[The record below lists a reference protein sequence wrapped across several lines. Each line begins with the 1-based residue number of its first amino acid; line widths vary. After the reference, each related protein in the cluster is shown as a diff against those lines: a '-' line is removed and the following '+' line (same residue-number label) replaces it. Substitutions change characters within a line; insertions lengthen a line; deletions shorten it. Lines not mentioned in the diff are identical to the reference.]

1 MTKVVQKCNTIH
13 KFILF
18 NDILIKITSKDI
30 KNTMFIINNNNL
42 IKGVINM
49 NIKKIG
55 LTALAASLVSVSAN
69 AGAISV
75 SGGASMNVTGHTGE
89 GRTAGTSFTMG
100 NQLTFSGSGELDNG
114 MNVSVSFVIDQ
125 GDDTAIAN
133 APFDSHSVKV
143 SSDAM
148 GSLTLAGEGGTTATG
163 AINASAAGNLWD
175 AFDGLGTLNGVSF
188 ATDLMT
194 TVSAGANGLMYT
206 SPELAEGLTLVG
218 SYVPQASNRES
229 GTGYGVNYTGFDG
242 LTINYA
248 TQDVVGNT
256 TALSGDLDVIKAS
269 YVYGSFTGTVSNSH
283 FDVGTANSDQETD
296 SYAVSYSVTD
306 ELSITYGSE
315 THESGTSG
323 DQDAEITGISFAYT
337 AGGMTLS
344 GSMKDGENLSYTTAT
359 VEDREQWTL
368 GASFAF

>member
-1 MTKVVQKCNTIH
+1 
-13 KFILF
+13 
-18 NDILIKITSKDI
+18 
-30 KNTMFIINNNNL
+30 
-42 IKGVINM
+42 M

-89 GRTAGTSFTMG
+89 GRDVGTSFTMG
-100 NQLTFSGSGELDNG
+100 NQLTFTGSGELDNG
-114 MNVSVSFVIDQ
+114 MTASVSFVIDQ
-125 GDDTAIAN
+125 GDDTAASTG
-133 APFDSHSVKV
+133 PFDTHSVTV
-143 SSDAM
+143 SSDGM

-163 AINASAAGNLWD
+163 AINKTAAGNLWD
-175 AFDGLGTLNGVSF
+175 AFDGLGTLNNVSF

-194 TVSAGANGLMYT
+194 TVSAGTNGFMYT

-218 SYVPQASNRES
+218 SYVPQATSRES
-229 GTGYGVNYTGFDG
+229 GMGYGINYTGFDG

-248 TQDVVGNT
+248 TQDVVGTT
-256 TALSGDLDVIKAS
+256 TALSGDLDVMKVS

-283 FDVGTANSDQETD
+283 YDVGTSTSDQETT
-296 SYAVSYSVTD
+296 SYAVSYTVSD
-306 ELSITYGSE
+306 DLSITYGSE
-315 THESGTSG
+315 THESGTAG
-323 DQDAEITGISFAYT
+323 DQDAEITGISFSYT
-337 AGGMTLS
+337 SGGMTLS
-344 GSMKDGENLSYTTAT
+344 GSMKDGENLVYGTNA

>member
-1 MTKVVQKCNTIH
+1 
-13 KFILF
+13 
-18 NDILIKITSKDI
+18 
-30 KNTMFIINNNNL
+30 
-42 IKGVINM
+42 M

-75 SGGASMNVTGHTGE
+75 SGGASMNVTGHTGD
-89 GRTAGTSFTMG
+89 GRDRGTSFTMG

-114 MNVSVSFVIDQ
+114 MNVSVSFIIDQ
-125 GDDTAIAN
+125 GDDTDAAN
-133 APFDSHSVKV
+133 GPFDSHSVKV

-148 GSLTLAGEGGTTATG
+148 GSLTLAGEGGTTASG
-163 AINASAAGNLWD
+163 AIAKTAAGNLWD
-175 AFDGLGTLNGVSF
+175 AFDGLGTLNLVSF
-188 ATDLMT
+188 ANDLLT
-194 TVSAGANGLMYT
+194 TVSAGNNAFMYT

-218 SYVPQASNRES
+218 SYQPQGGNRVS
-229 GTGYGVNYTGFDG
+229 GTGYGINYTGFDG
-242 LTINYA
+242 LTLNFA
-248 TQDVVGNT
+248 SQDIVGST
-256 TALSGDLDVIKAS
+256 TALSGDHDVMKAS
-269 YVYGSFTGTVSNSH
+269 YVYGSFTGTISNS
-283 FDVGTANSDQETD
+283 DYSTGTAASNSETD

-315 THESGTSG
+315 THESGTVG

-344 GSMKDGENLSYTTAT
+344 GSMKDGENLVYGTNT

>member
-1 MTKVVQKCNTIH
+1 
-13 KFILF
+13 
-18 NDILIKITSKDI
+18 
-30 KNTMFIINNNNL
+30 
-42 IKGVINM
+42 M

-69 AGAISV
+69 AGSMSV

-89 GRTAGTSFTMG
+89 GRDVGTSFSMG
-100 NQLTFSGSGELDNG
+100 NQLTFTGSGELDNG
-114 MNVSVSFVIDQ
+114 LNVSLSFVLDQ

-133 APFDSHSVKV
+133 APFDSHSVTV

-148 GSLTLAGEGGTTATG
+148 GSLTLAGEGGTSASG
-163 AINASAAGNLWD
+163 AIAKTAAGNLWD

-194 TVSAGANGLMYT
+194 TVSAGNNAFMYT
-206 SPELAEGLTLVG
+206 TPELAEGLTLVG
-218 SYVPQASNRES
+218 SYVPKGTNRVS
-229 GTGYGVNYTGFDG
+229 GTGYGLNYTGMEG

-248 TQDVVGNT
+248 TQDIVGTT
-256 TALSGDLDVIKAS
+256 TALSGDNEVMKVS
-269 YVYGSFTGTVSNSH
+269 YVYGSFTGTISNLDHST
-283 FDVGTANSDQETD
+283 GTAASNVETS

-315 THESGTSG
+315 THESGTAS
-323 DQDAEITGISFAYT
+323 DEDAEISGISFAYT

>member
-1 MTKVVQKCNTIH
+1 
-13 KFILF
+13 
-18 NDILIKITSKDI
+18 
-30 KNTMFIINNNNL
+30 
-42 IKGVINM
+42 
-49 NIKKIG
+49 
-55 LTALAASLVSVSAN
+55 
-69 AGAISV
+69 
-75 SGGASMNVTGHTGE
+75 
-89 GRTAGTSFTMG
+89 MG

-114 MNVSVSFVIDQ
+114 LNVSLSFVLDQ
-125 GDDTAIAN
+125 GDDAATAGAASGSS

-143 SSDAM
+143 SSDAL

-163 AINASAAGNLWD
+163 AINKTAAGNLWD

-194 TVSAGANGLMYT
+194 TVSAGNNAFMYS
-206 SPELAEGLTLVG
+206 SPDLAEGLTLVG
-218 SYVPQASNRES
+218 SYQPKGSNRES
-229 GTGYGVNYTGFDG
+229 GVGYGVNYTGFDG

-248 TQDVVGNT
+248 TQDIVGST
-256 TALSGDLDVIKAS
+256 TALSGDLDVMKAS
-269 YVYGSFTGTVSNSH
+269 YVYGSFTGTISNSH
-283 FDVGTANSDQETD
+283 YDVGTGTSDQETD

-315 THESGTSG
+315 THESGTAG

-344 GSMKDGENLSYTTAT
+344 GSMKDGENLVYGTGT

>member
-1 MTKVVQKCNTIH
+1 
-13 KFILF
+13 
-18 NDILIKITSKDI
+18 
-30 KNTMFIINNNNL
+30 
-42 IKGVINM
+42 M

-89 GRTAGTSFTMG
+89 GRNVGSSFSMG
-100 NQLTFSGSGELDNG
+100 NQLTFTGSGELDNG
-114 MNVSVSFVIDQ
+114 LNVSVSFVIDQ
-125 GDDTAIAN
+125 GDDTAASTG
-133 APFDSHSVKV
+133 PFDSHSVTV

-163 AINASAAGNLWD
+163 AINKSAAGNLWD
-175 AFDGLGTLNGVSF
+175 AFDGLGTLNTVDFS
-188 ATDLMT
+188 ADLMT
-194 TVSAGANGLMYT
+194 TVSAGTNGFMYT

-218 SYVPQASNRES
+218 SYVPQASSRES
-229 GTGYGVNYTGFDG
+229 GTGYGINYTGFDG
-242 LTINYA
+242 LTLNYA
-248 TQDVVGNT
+248 SQDIVGST
-256 TALSGDLDVIKAS
+256 TALSGDLDVMKAS
-269 YVYGSFTGTVSNSH
+269 YVYGSFTGTISQSDYSTGTAASNS
-283 FDVGTANSDQETD
+283 ETD

-315 THESGTSG
+315 THVSGTSG
-323 DQDAEITGISFAYT
+323 DQDAEITGISFSYT
-337 AGGMTLS
+337 SGGMTLS

>member
-1 MTKVVQKCNTIH
+1 
-13 KFILF
+13 
-18 NDILIKITSKDI
+18 
-30 KNTMFIINNNNL
+30 
-42 IKGVINM
+42 M

-69 AGAISV
+69 AGSMSV

-89 GRTAGTSFTMG
+89 GRNVGTSFTMG

-114 MNVSVSFVIDQ
+114 LNVSLSFVLDQ
-125 GDDTAIAN
+125 GDGDPG
-133 APFDSHSVKV
+133 PFDSHSVTV

-163 AINASAAGNLWD
+163 AINKTAAGNLWD
-175 AFDGLGTLNGVSF
+175 AFDGLGTLNTVSF
-188 ATDLMT
+188 ATDLLT
-194 TVSAGANGLMYT
+194 TISAGDNALMYT

-218 SYVPQASNRES
+218 SYVPQGSANKES
-229 GTGYGVNYTGFDG
+229 STGYGVNYSGFDG

-248 TQDVVGNT
+248 TQDINEANGAAT
-256 TALSGDLDVIKAS
+256 TTGGDQDVIKVS
-269 YVYGSFTGTVSNSH
+269 YVYGSFTGTVSNS
-283 FDVGTANSDQETD
+283 DYNAGTAAASSEAQ
-296 SYAVSYSVTD
+296 SYAVSYTVSD
-306 ELSITYGSE
+306 DLSITYGSE
-315 THESGTSG
+315 TFESGTAG

-337 AGGMTLS
+337 QGGMTLS
-344 GSMKDGENLSYTTAT
+344 GSMKDGENLVYGTNT